1 MRISASLFTL
11 FLLSLSCSQAENE
24 EDFSD
29 WTWAIRDQIQLALD
43 DLKNG
48 GTAPPMV
55 AVMGGDGDDWETAP
69 NDSRDSGR
77 LGGGGSAKGGGAV
90 AFRALR
96 AEDLSQLGAQNP
108 VCCDC
113 GTLAPEWVSLNL
125 GVLLCITCS
134 GVHRSL
140 GTHVSKVLCFF

>member
-1 MRISASLFTL
+1 
-11 FLLSLSCSQAENE
+11 
-24 EDFSD
+24 
-29 WTWAIRDQIQLALD
+29 
-43 DLKNG
+43 
-48 GTAPPMV
+48 MV

-69 NDSRDSGR
+69 NDSRDRGR
-77 LGGGGSAKGGGAV
+77 LGGGGGAKGGGAV

-140 GTHVSKVLCFF
+140 GTHVSKVPVFFGVSPFAVPRRRRESTENLSFCASFD